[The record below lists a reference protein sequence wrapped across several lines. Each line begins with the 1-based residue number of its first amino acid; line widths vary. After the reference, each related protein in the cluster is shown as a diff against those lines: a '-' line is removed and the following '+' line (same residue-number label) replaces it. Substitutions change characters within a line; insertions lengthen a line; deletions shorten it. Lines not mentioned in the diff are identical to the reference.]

1 MTKNKPNQGVKKT
14 ETLTLRLEPK
24 LKFLIELIS
33 RMKRQSITGVV
44 ESAVEDLAFGLDVS
58 FHDNGTTEPLA
69 MVNAL
74 ANIWSTDESER
85 FLNFCYHLPHLMTYE
100 DQRVWETIKVSPVFF
115 EAKKSKAS
123 TPRKIESLDQL
134 DRLVVSQ
141 SWQSLLQ
148 HVEMNKDNRVV
159 VPFERR
165 H

>member
-24 LKFLIELIS
+24 LKFLIEMVS
-33 RMKRQSITGVV
+33 RLKRQSITGVV
-44 ESAVEDLAFGLDVS
+44 ESAVEDLAFGLDVT
-58 FHDNGTTEPLA
+58 FHDHGATEPLSMA
-69 MVNAL
+69 SAL

-100 DQRVWETIKVSPVFF
+100 DQRIWETIKASPVFF
-115 EAKKSKAS
+115 ETKKTKAS
-123 TPRKIESLDQL
+123 ALRTIDSLDQL
-134 DRLVVSQ
+134 DRRVVSQ

-148 HVEMNKDNRVV
+148 HVDMNKDNRVV